1 MIANMVGGGSGGVY
15 SFLTGTKI
23 NASSLS
29 VPGLTDK
36 HKVLSIQ
43 TAEKFDLSTN
53 GYWLIALS
61 VEPDSLRYLITYF
74 DNRRSLFWAANGAG
88 GRSPISISG
97 TTIRLVDVT
106 AKFAAVTYQV
116 LVYGPPIN

>member
-1 MIANMVGGGSGGVY
+1 MIQNQVGGGSGDVF
-15 SFLTGTKI
+15 SVLTGTQYG
-23 NASSLS
+23 ATGLT

-88 GRSPISISG
+88 GHSPISISG
-97 TTIRLVDVT
+97 TTISLIDVT

-116 LVYGPPIN
+116 LVYGPPI

>member
-1 MIANMVGGGSGGVY
+1 MIQNQVGGGSGDVF
-15 SFLTGTKI
+15 SFLTGTQ
-23 NASSLS
+23 NGATALT

-61 VEPDSLRYLITYF
+61 VEPDSNKYLITYF

-97 TTIRLVDVT
+97 TTIRLIDIT
-106 AKFAAVTYQV
+106 SKFAAVAYRV
-116 LVYGPPIN
+116 LVYGPPI